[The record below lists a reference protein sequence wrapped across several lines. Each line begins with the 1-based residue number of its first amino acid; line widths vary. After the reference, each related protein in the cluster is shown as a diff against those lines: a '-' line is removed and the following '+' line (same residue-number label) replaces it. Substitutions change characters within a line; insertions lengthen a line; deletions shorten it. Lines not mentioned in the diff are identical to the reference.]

1 MSNLLLVILHDTS
14 LLPDLLQVW
23 QDIGVPG
30 ATILKSAGGH
40 RARTWLSR
48 VGLGA
53 INHLFET
60 KEVQNRTLIVIIED
74 EDLLEQA
81 IAEAERVVGGFDRP
95 NSGLLVVLPATQTKG
110 FYKVRP
116 KLPQEIS
123 PPALR
128 PDWMILRDTPIEKV
142 KAVMGLEPT
151 IVGPDASLNDVA
163 QAMLSHPRVHVASVV
178 AEDGRL
184 VGLLSLKTLADDL
197 FFHIIPEEFI
207 AESTNIEKIMA
218 FANKTRIL
226 TAGDAMIPPVWIK
239 HGETVKNA
247 FTRMHDKGLPGLPV
261 VDDRYHVIGYINLLE
276 LLALCLEKKE
286 NTNHSKETL

>member
-1 MSNLLLVILHDTS
+1 MSNLLLVILHNTS

-53 INHLFET
+53 IDHIFET
-60 KEVQNRTLIVIIED
+60 KEVQSRTLIAIIED
-74 EDLLEQA
+74 EDLLAQA

-95 NSGLLVVLPATQTKG
+95 NSGVLLVLPVAQTRG
-110 FYKVRP
+110 INNA
-116 KLPQEIS
+116 KLKPLKELS

-142 KAVMGLEPT
+142 EAIMGLEAT
-151 IVGPDASLNDVA
+151 IVGLEASLNDVA

-207 AESTNIEKIMA
+207 AESTDIEKMMA
-218 FANKTRIL
+218 FAEKTRIL
-226 TAGDAMIPPVWIK
+226 TAGDAMIPPVWVK
-239 HGETVKNA
+239 HGETVKSA
-247 FTRMHDKGLPGLPV
+247 FKRMHDNGLPGLPV

-276 LLALCLEKKE
+276 LLALCLEIQE
-286 NTNHSKETL
+286 NTKHSEETQ